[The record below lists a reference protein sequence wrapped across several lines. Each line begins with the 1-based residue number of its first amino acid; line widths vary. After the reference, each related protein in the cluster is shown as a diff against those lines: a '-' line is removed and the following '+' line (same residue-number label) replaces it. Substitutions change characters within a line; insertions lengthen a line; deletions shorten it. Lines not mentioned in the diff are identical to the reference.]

1 MRTLLLLMLALTS
14 GVASADT
21 SKAVISA
28 TGTLYLTF
36 DIGMGNGTEGVLLGR
51 FVPDANSLAKFPA
64 VTDGQYPGPV
74 SYITVRPTTH
84 VLELLVGAEEATRLS
99 HDTFRIVQVPVQVQL
114 SRFRAIVQCDARAYR
129 ATLVSAKPL
138 GSYRVAT
145 RDSAPIGC

>member
-1 MRTLLLLMLALTS
+1 MRTLLLLALALTS

-21 SKAVISA
+21 SQAAISA

-36 DIGMGNGTEGVLLGR
+36 DIGMGNGLEGVLLGR

-64 VTDGQYPGPV
+64 VTGGQYPGPV
-74 SYITVRPTTH
+74 SYITLRPTIH
-84 VLELLVGAEEATRLS
+84 VLELLVGADEATRLS
-99 HDTFRIVQVPVQVQL
+99 HDRLRIVQVPVQIQL
-114 SRFRAIVQCDARAYR
+114 SHYKAIVECDARAYR